1 MRKKISFIGVGNM
14 ATAILNGITTK
25 ETDPINWSDITLYDN
40 NADKIQKYA
49 LKGAYIAQDLNEA
62 ATVADCI
69 ILCVKP
75 QNFPEIMP
83 VLAEVNGIENK
94 LIISI
99 AAGIT
104 TDSIACKVKN
114 APIVRVMP
122 NTPMLICQG
131 VSAICRTENV
141 SDEDF
146 LFACNIFASAG
157 KIIKITEDEM
167 NKIICVTGS
176 SPAYIFMVIKAMRD
190 AAESQ
195 GLLKSENNLS
205 GLDEKELLCAICDTI
220 IGSAMLVKASDKSL
234 AEQIQTVCSKGG
246 TTEQAVA
253 ELEKYK
259 LYEAFDSAMQKC
271 TNRAYELGN
280 AKK

>member
-1 MRKKISFIGVGNM
+1 LLAAEELLAYDISQAACDNFTKSSGVECCCDAAAGVM
-14 ATAILNGITTK
+14 DAECIL
-25 ETDPINWSDITLYDN
+25 
-40 NADKIQKYA
+40 
-49 LKGAYIAQDLNEA
+49 IA
-62 ATVADCI
+62 
-69 ILCVKP
+69 VKP
-75 QNFPEIMP
+75 QMINEA
-83 VLAEVNGIENK
+83 LAPLAGKLDGK

-99 AAGIT
+99 AAGVTIEALSSIT
-104 TDSIACKVKN
+104 GTGRI
-114 APIVRVMP
+114 IRVMP

-131 VSAICRTENV
+131 VSALCRTENV

-195 GLLKSENNLS
+195 GLLESENNLS
-205 GLDEKELLCAICDTI
+205 GLDEKELLDAICDTI